1 MALPTL
7 TVFGFAAGSGMLERA
22 VVMACDAIGVRSV
35 PVGYVEREA
44 HAAAVIVA
52 AMGETTVG
60 GAAIWDDARTFDGR
74 RWRGCVDI
82 FTAGYPCQPF
92 SLAGKRLGESD
103 PRHLWPE
110 VRRVIEEMQPEL
122 LFLENVS
129 AHLTLGFDTV
139 ASELAGLGYSVTP
152 GLFTAS
158 ETGASHRRE
167 RLFIL
172 GLANAELS
180 GPQQS
185 ETDRRDRTGGAV
197 VEGSGDM
204 DVAECRRCEGAA
216 VPTDERTDRAG
227 VRRSAGASDE
237 VADGA
242 GAGPPRRKG
251 EPGDA
256 GQERQAVERDSGG
269 LPLHAPGRNDWPAWE
284 AVAGLAPS
292 VMPSIERPVRGVAD
306 GLASRADRL
315 RCVGNGV
322 DALAAAYAFLTLLAC
337 ATGGG

>member
-1 MALPTL
+1 MDGAEKLSGNVDVSTL
-7 TVFGFAAGSGMLERA
+7 TVFGFAAGSGMLERS
-22 VVMACDAIGVRSV
+22 VCVACETIGVRAQ
-35 PVGYVEREA
+35 PVGYCEREA
-44 HAAAVIVA
+44 FAASVIVEGMA
-52 AMGETTVG
+52 DPGMGE
-60 GAAIWDDARTFDGR
+60 AAIWDDAQTFDGR

-167 RLFIL
+167 RLFVL
-172 GLANAELS
+172 GLADCDS
-180 GPQQS
+180 S
-185 ETDRRDRTGGAV
+185 RRQRRQGIEGGQEQPTGGWRNRLV
-197 VEGSGDM
+197 DGGP
-204 DVAECRRCEGAA
+204 GIQL
-216 VPTDERTDRAG
+216 RA
-227 VRRSAGASDE
+227 
-237 VADGA
+237 
-242 GAGPPRRKG
+242 PR
-251 EPGDA
+251 
-256 GQERQAVERDSGG
+256 Q
-269 LPLHAPGRNDWPAWE
+269 NDWPAWE
-284 AVAGLAPS
+284 AAAGLEPS
-292 VMPSIERPVRGVAD
+292 VMPCIERPVRGVAD

-337 ATGGG
+337 ATGGGTED